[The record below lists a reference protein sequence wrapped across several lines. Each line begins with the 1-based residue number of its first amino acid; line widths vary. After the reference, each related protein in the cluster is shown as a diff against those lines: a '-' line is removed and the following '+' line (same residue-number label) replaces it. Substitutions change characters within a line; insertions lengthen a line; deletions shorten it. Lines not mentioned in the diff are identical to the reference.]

1 MRNWSKNEVV
11 GKVTKSF
18 ESSYWKLNLLC
29 CCNAFWSLCCN
40 CEGLTWPLYVL
51 WWIYLCKRWCKMKSY
66 TNTNTWSSLLMNL
79 KISEHIRSHRVSY
92 MSPVISRI
100 NYNVYKHEVCHLNSE
115 EFQGEVLLWRR
126 WDAGK
131 KKKHRGRILQQLLN
145 IQLQTQKVCRKEM
158 CQSQGLLLIYKS
170 GCLGNKVRRQ

>member
-1 MRNWSKNEVV
+1 MLLCTVVTTSHYERNMRNWSKNEVV

-29 CCNAFWSLCCN
+29 CCNALWSLCCN
-40 CEGLTWPLYVL
+40 CEGLNWLPYVL

-66 TNTNTWSSLLMNL
+66 TNTWSSLLINL
-79 KISEHIRSHRVSY
+79 KISEHHTRSPTWVQLSAGSH
-92 MSPVISRI
+92 
-100 NYNVYKHEVCHLNSE
+100 YNVYKHEVCHLNND

-131 KKKHRGRILQQLLN
+131 KTTRTN
-145 IQLQTQKVCRKEM
+145 SPTAA
-158 CQSQGLLLIYKS
+158 
-170 GCLGNKVRRQ
+170 